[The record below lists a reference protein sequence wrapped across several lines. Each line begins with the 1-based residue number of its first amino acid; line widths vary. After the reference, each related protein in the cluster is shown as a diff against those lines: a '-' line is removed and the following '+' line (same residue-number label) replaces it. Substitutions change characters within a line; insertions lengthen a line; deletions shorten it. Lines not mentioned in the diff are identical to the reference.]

1 MPIYEY
7 RCGSC
12 EHEFEE
18 LAAMNAPAPPCP
30 KCGKKSER
38 QLSGLNVGG
47 VKRKV
52 GPKAQIHDA
61 KRSAEKAAA
70 RAKKE

>member
-7 RCGSC
+7 RCASC

-18 LAAMNAPAPPCP
+18 LTSMGAPAPACP
-30 KCGKKSER
+30 KCGKASER
-38 QLSGLNVGG
+38 QLSGLSVG
-47 VKRKV
+47 VKRRV
-52 GPKAQIHDA
+52 GTKAQIHDA

-70 RAKKE
+70 SKKD

>member
-30 KCGKKSER
+30 KCGKDAER
-38 QLSGLNVGG
+38 QLSALKVG
-47 VKRKV
+47 VKRTV
-52 GPKAQIHDA
+52 GKKAEYYGTGGLAKDA
-61 KRSAEKAAA
+61 
-70 RAKKE
+70 AKKKKG

>member
-18 LAAMNAPAPPCP
+18 LVSMGAPAPPCP
-30 KCGKKSER
+30 SCGQQTER
-38 QLSGLNVGG
+38 QLSGLAVG
-47 VKRKV
+47 RKGRV
-52 GPKAQIHDA
+52 SAKAQIHDA

-70 RAKKE
+70 SKKD

>member
-18 LAAMNAPAPPCP
+18 LVSMGAPAPPCP
-30 KCGKKSER
+30 KCGQASER
-38 QLSGLNVGG
+38 QLSGLTMGRKTVVG
-47 VKRKV
+47 K
-52 GPKAQIHDA
+52 KAQLHDA
-61 KRSAEKAAA
+61 KRSAEKAAGSG
-70 RAKKE
+70 KKE